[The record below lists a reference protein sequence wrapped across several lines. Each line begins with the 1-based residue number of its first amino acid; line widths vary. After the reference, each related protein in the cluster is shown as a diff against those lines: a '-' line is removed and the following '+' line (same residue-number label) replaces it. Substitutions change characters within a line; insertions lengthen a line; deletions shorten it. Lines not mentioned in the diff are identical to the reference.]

1 MSKEQEH
8 FLADSCEEVN
18 LQIEGKASL
27 GALAFSPPCHAFRR
41 RCRSAHSYLP
51 HKQQLLHM

>member
-1 MSKEQEH
+1 MSREQEH
-8 FLADSCEEVN
+8 RLADPREEVN

-27 GALAFSPPCHAFRR
+27 GALALSPPCHAFRWT
-41 RCRSAHSYLP
+41 CRSAHSYLP